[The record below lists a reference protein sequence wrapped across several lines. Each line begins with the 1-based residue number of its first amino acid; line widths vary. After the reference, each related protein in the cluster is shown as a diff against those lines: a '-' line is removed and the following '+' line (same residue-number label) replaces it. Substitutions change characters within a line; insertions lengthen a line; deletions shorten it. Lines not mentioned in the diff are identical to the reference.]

1 MMMLVKMMM
10 KVQRYMVG
18 GDDDVDGGDFC
29 PVHMSYVTLL
39 PEQHWHLWDDDDND
53 DDKK

>member
-1 MMMLVKMMM
+1 
-10 KVQRYMVG
+10 MVG

-29 PVHMSYVTLL
+29 RVHMSYVALL

>member
-1 MMMLVKMMM
+1 MMMMVKMMM

-29 PVHMSYVTLL
+29 PVHADELCYPPSRAALASL
-39 PEQHWHLWDDDDND
+39 G
-53 DDKK
+53 

>member
-1 MMMLVKMMM
+1 ML
-10 KVQRYMVG
+10 MVEIF
-18 GDDDVDGGDFC
+18 VPC
-29 PVHMSYVTLL
+29 MQMSYVALL

>member
-1 MMMLVKMMM
+1 MMMMVKMMM

-29 PVHMSYVTLL
+29 PVHMSYVTFLPGLL
-39 PEQHWHLWDDDDND
+39 LDAGLWV
-53 DDKK
+53 KSIF